1 MVTPIFF
8 SVKLNSQTQLSKL
21 SIGNEFG
28 PKVVI
33 EGFLGEIKRVS
44 DFEET
49 LVRIEFEKGEISI
62 DMNLQEF
69 VRLLKKE
76 EYTDPVGGE

>member
-8 SVKLNSQTQLSKL
+8 SVKLNSKTQLSKL

-28 PKVVI
+28 PKVVL

>member
-1 MVTPIFF
+1 M
-8 SVKLNSQTQLSKL
+8 